1 MLPHKLMALTPQ
13 QRYEAGMTQSRLLQP
28 RFLPLLTFVCALTL
42 AACAQGNSAAD
53 LAPSAQ
59 PTAAQP
65 ATAPAPAAPKGPMTP
80 EQAKADCWMK
90 YEEDKKIKNIDQR
103 LALVE
108 KCVDTTMRGQLVAR
122 PDR

>member
-1 MLPHKLMALTPQ
+1 MARTAPR
-13 QRYEAGMTQSRLLQP
+13 RYEAGMTQPRFLQP
-28 RFLPLLTFVCALTL
+28 RFLLLLTFACALTL
-42 AACAQGNSAAD
+42 AACAQGNSSAD
-53 LAPSAQ
+53 LAP
-59 PTAAQP
+59 AAQP
-65 ATAPAPAAPKGPMTP
+65 AAAPPAVPKGPMTP

-108 KCVDTTMRGQLVAR
+108 KCVDTTMRGQPIAR

>member
-1 MLPHKLMALTPQ
+1 MARTAPW
-13 QRYEAGMTQSRLLQP
+13 RYEAGMTQPRLLQP
-28 RFLPLLTFVCALTL
+28 RFLPLLTFACALTL
-42 AACAQGNSAAD
+42 AACAQGNSSAD
-53 LAPSAQ
+53 LAP
-59 PTAAQP
+59 AAQP
-65 ATAPAPAAPKGPMTP
+65 AAAPAPAAPAVPKVPMTP

-108 KCVDTTMRGQLVAR
+108 KCVDTTMRGQPIAR

>member
-1 MLPHKLMALTPQ
+1 MARTPPR
-13 QRYEAGMTQSRLLQP
+13 RYEAGMITQN
-28 RFLPLLTFVCALTL
+28 RFLSLLTLACALTL
-42 AACAQGNSAAD
+42 AACAQGNSTAA
-53 LAPSAQ
+53 LAP
-59 PTAAQP
+59 AAQP
-65 ATAPAPAAPKGPMTP
+65 AAAPAAALAPKGPMTP

-108 KCVDTTMRGQLVAR
+108 KCVDTTMRGQPIAR

>member
-1 MLPHKLMALTPQ
+1 MARTPPW
-13 QRYEAGMTQSRLLQP
+13 RYEAWMTQHRISRP
-28 RFLPLLTFVCALTL
+28 RFLSLLTLGYALTL

-59 PTAAQP
+59 PTAAEP
-65 ATAPAPAAPKGPMTP
+65 AAAAPAAPKGPMTP
-80 EQAKADCWMK
+80 EQAKADCWMR

-108 KCVDTTMRGQLVAR
+108 KCVDTTMRGQPVAR

>member
-1 MLPHKLMALTPQ
+1 MARTPPR
-13 QRYEAGMTQSRLLQP
+13 RYEAGMITQN
-28 RFLPLLTFVCALTL
+28 RFLSLLTFACALTL
-42 AACAQGNSAAD
+42 AACAQGNSTAD

-59 PTAAQP
+59 PTAAGP
-65 ATAPAPAAPKGPMTP
+65 AAAPAPAAPPKGPMTP

>member
-1 MLPHKLMALTPQ
+1 MARTAPR
-13 QRYEAGMTQSRLLQP
+13 RYEAGMITQP
-28 RFLPLLTFVCALTL
+28 RFLLPLTFVCALTL
-42 AACAQGNSAAD
+42 AACAQGNSTAD

-59 PTAAQP
+59 PTGAQP
-65 ATAPAPAAPKGPMTP
+65 AAAPAPAPATPKGPMTP

-108 KCVDTTMRGQLVAR
+108 KCVDTTMRGQPAAR

>member
-1 MLPHKLMALTPQ
+1 MARTPPW
-13 QRYEAGMTQSRLLQP
+13 RYEAGMITQP
-28 RFLPLLTFVCALTL
+28 RFLSVLEFACALTL

-53 LAPSAQ
+53 LAPAAE
-59 PTAAQP
+59 PTAA
-65 ATAPAPAAPKGPMTP
+65 APAAPKGPMTP
-80 EQAKADCWMK
+80 EQAKADCWMR

-108 KCVDTTMRGQLVAR
+108 KCVDTTMRGQPVVR

>member
-1 MLPHKLMALTPQ
+1 MARTPRR
-13 QRYEAGMTQSRLLQP
+13 RYEAGMITQP
-28 RFLPLLTFVCALTL
+28 RFLPLTLACALLL
-42 AACAQGNSAAD
+42 AACAQGNSSAD

-59 PTAAQP
+59 PASQP
-65 ATAPAPAAPKGPMTP
+65 AAAPTPPKGPMTP

-103 LALVE
+103 LVLVE
-108 KCVDTTMRGQLVAR
+108 KCVDTTMHGQLVAR

>member
-1 MLPHKLMALTPQ
+1 MARTPPR
-13 QRYEAGMTQSRLLQP
+13 RYEAGMTHHRFLQP
-28 RFLPLLTFVCALTL
+28 RLLLPLTFVCALTL
-42 AACAQGNSAAD
+42 AACAQGNSTAD

-80 EQAKADCWMK
+80 EQAKADCWMR
-90 YEEDKKIKNIDQR
+90 YEEDKKVKNIDQR

-108 KCVDTTMRGQLVAR
+108 KCVDTTMRGQPVR
-122 PDR
+122 

>member
-1 MLPHKLMALTPQ
+1 MARTPSW
-13 QRYEAGMTQSRLLQP
+13 RYEAGMTQHRFLQP
-28 RFLPLLTFVCALTL
+28 RVLSVLTFACALTL

-59 PTAAQP
+59 PTAAEPAAAAQP
-65 ATAPAPAAPKGPMTP
+65 AAPAAPKGPMTP
-80 EQAKADCWMK
+80 EQAKADCWMR

-108 KCVDTTMRGQLVAR
+108 KCVDTTMRGQPIAR

>member
-1 MLPHKLMALTPQ
+1 MARTPPW
-13 QRYEAGMTQSRLLQP
+13 RYEAGMIIQP
-28 RFLPLLTFVCALTL
+28 RFLSLLTFACALTL

-59 PTAAQP
+59 PTAAEP
-65 ATAPAPAAPKGPMTP
+65 AAAAPAAPKGPMTP
-80 EQAKADCWMK
+80 EQAKADCWMR

-108 KCVDTTMRGQLVAR
+108 KCVDTTMRGQPIAR

>member
-1 MLPHKLMALTPQ
+1 MARTAPW
-13 QRYEAGMTQSRLLQP
+13 RYEAGMTQPRFSQP
-28 RFLPLLTFVCALTL
+28 RFLSLLTFACALTL
-42 AACAQGNSAAD
+42 AACAQGNSSAD
-53 LAPSAQ
+53 LAP
-59 PTAAQP
+59 AA
-65 ATAPAPAAPKGPMTP
+65 APAAPAVPKGPMTP

-108 KCVDTTMRGQLVAR
+108 KCVDTTMRGQPVAR

>member
-1 MLPHKLMALTPQ
+1 MARTPPR
-13 QRYEAGMTQSRLLQP
+13 RYEAGMITQN
-28 RFLPLLTFVCALTL
+28 RFLSLLTLACALTL
-42 AACAQGNSAAD
+42 AACAQGNSTAD
-53 LAPSAQ
+53 LAPAAQ
-59 PTAAQP
+59 PTAAP
-65 ATAPAPAAPKGPMTP
+65 AAALAPKGPMTP

-108 KCVDTTMRGQLVAR
+108 KCVDTTMRGQPIAR

>member
-1 MLPHKLMALTPQ
+1 MI
-13 QRYEAGMTQSRLLQP
+13 TQN
-28 RFLPLLTFVCALTL
+28 RFLSLLTL
-42 AACAQGNSAAD
+42 ASALLLAGCAQGNSTSD
-53 LAPSAQ
+53 LAP
-59 PTAAQP
+59 AAQP
-65 ATAPAPAAPKGPMTP
+65 AAAPAAPPKGPLTP

-108 KCVDTTMRGQLVAR
+108 KCVDTTMRGQPIAR

>member
-1 MLPHKLMALTPQ
+1 
-13 QRYEAGMTQSRLLQP
+13 MTQP
-28 RFLPLLTFVCALTL
+28 RFLSLLTLAGALTL

-53 LAPSAQ
+53 LAPAAE
-59 PTAAQP
+59 PTAQ
-65 ATAPAPAAPKGPMTP
+65 TAAPAAPKGPMTP
-80 EQAKADCWMK
+80 EQAKADCWMR

-108 KCVDTTMRGQLVAR
+108 KCVDTTMRGQPIAR

>member
-1 MLPHKLMALTPQ
+1 MALTPLR
-13 QRYEAGMTQSRLLQP
+13 RYEAGMTTQP
-28 RFLPLLTFVCALTL
+28 RFLSLLTFVCALTL
-42 AACAQGNSAAD
+42 AACAQGNSTAD

-65 ATAPAPAAPKGPMTP
+65 AAAPAAAPAAPKGPMTP

-90 YEEDKKIKNIDQR
+90 YEEDKKVKNIDQR

-108 KCVDTTMRGQLVAR
+108 KCVDTTMRGQPVAR

>member
-1 MLPHKLMALTPQ
+1 MARTPPR
-13 QRYEAGMTQSRLLQP
+13 RYEAGMITQPRFLQP
-28 RFLPLLTFVCALTL
+28 RFLPLLALACALTL
-42 AACAQGNSAAD
+42 AACAQGNSTAD

-65 ATAPAPAAPKGPMTP
+65 AAAPAPAAPKGPMTP

-108 KCVDTTMRGQLVAR
+108 KCVDTTMRGQPIAR

>member
-1 MLPHKLMALTPQ
+1 MARTPPW
-13 QRYEAGMTQSRLLQP
+13 RYEAGMIIQP
-28 RFLPLLTFVCALTL
+28 RFLSLLALAYALTL
-42 AACAQGNSAAD
+42 AGCAQGNSAAD
-53 LAPSAQ
+53 LAP
-59 PTAAQP
+59 AAEP
-65 ATAPAPAAPKGPMTP
+65 AAAAPAAPKGPMTP

-108 KCVDTTMRGQLVAR
+108 KCVDTTMRGQLTAR

>member
-1 MLPHKLMALTPQ
+1 MARTPLR
-13 QRYEAGMTQSRLLQP
+13 RYEAGMTQSRFLQP
-28 RFLPLLTFVCALTL
+28 RFLSLLTFACALTL

-53 LAPSAQ
+53 LAPAAQ

-65 ATAPAPAAPKGPMTP
+65 AAAPAAPKGPMTP

-108 KCVDTTMRGQLVAR
+108 KCVDTTMRGQPVAR

>member
-1 MLPHKLMALTPQ
+1 MARTPPR
-13 QRYEAGMTQSRLLQP
+13 RYEAGMITQN
-28 RFLPLLTFVCALTL
+28 RFLFLLSLACALTL
-42 AACAQGNSAAD
+42 AACAQGNSTAD

-59 PTAAQP
+59 PTAAEP
-65 ATAPAPAAPKGPMTP
+65 AAAAPPAPKGPMTP

>member
-1 MLPHKLMALTPQ
+1 MARTPPR
-13 QRYEAGMTQSRLLQP
+13 RYEAGMIIQN
-28 RFLPLLTFVCALTL
+28 RFCSLLTLACALTL
-42 AACAQGNSAAD
+42 AACAQGNSTSD

-65 ATAPAPAAPKGPMTP
+65 AAAAPAPPKGPLTP

-108 KCVDTTMRGQLVAR
+108 KCVDTTMHGQLVAR
-122 PDR
+122 PER